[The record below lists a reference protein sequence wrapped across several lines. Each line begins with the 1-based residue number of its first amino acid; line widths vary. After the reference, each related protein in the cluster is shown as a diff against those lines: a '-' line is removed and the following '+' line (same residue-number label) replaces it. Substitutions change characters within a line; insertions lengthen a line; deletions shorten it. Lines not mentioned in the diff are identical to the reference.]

1 MQKNR
6 SNRRVTRCVCYSNE
20 ESFVKRKS
28 TVLSLRGMTKLTT
41 NKDSVSR
48 RGRNCHRVRATTFK
62 LGKSFKLR
70 RTKLPLK
77 KETKRRKKKKQRK
90 QSVSE
95 ATRTLVNQRRFDAAF
110 SKTASH
116 PPPINNAEIVR
127 ARARWSR
134 SSPRVSREFP
144 RQRQGEEQEP
154 S

>member
-70 RTKLPLK
+70 RTTSEERNK
-77 KETKRRKKKKQRK
+77 KKKKKKQRK